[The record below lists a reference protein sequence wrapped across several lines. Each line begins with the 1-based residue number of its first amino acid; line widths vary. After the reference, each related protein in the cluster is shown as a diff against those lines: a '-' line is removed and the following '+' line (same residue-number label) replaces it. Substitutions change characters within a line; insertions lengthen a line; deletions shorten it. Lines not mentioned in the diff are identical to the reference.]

1 MEIAVL
7 GLGRFGRQLAR
18 TLASEGHNV
27 LAVDHDER
35 IVQDLADEV
44 TKAAILDI
52 TNAEALE
59 DVGVGHVEVGVIATT
74 EVEASV
80 LAALNLQALQVPTIH
95 AKAGNERHATI
106 LRRLGVQ
113 RVVIPEE
120 EGGERFSHLIRM
132 PGSADYLPL
141 TPGYGIGVYTSPE
154 NWTGQTL
161 EWTLAPA
168 KGEGSGTRRL
178 LMIVR
183 GETVQL
189 NPVRT
194 QAIEAGDQLVFA
206 GSDDDLRQLLL
217 E

>member
-18 TLASEGHNV
+18 TLALEGHNV
-27 LAVDHDER
+27 LVLDRDER

-44 TKAAILDI
+44 TKAVTLDI
-52 TNAEALE
+52 TDAEALE
-59 DVGVGHVEVGVIATT
+59 DVGAGHVEVGVIATT
-74 EVEASV
+74 EIEASV

-95 AKAGNERHATI
+95 AKASNQRHATI

-154 NWTGQTL
+154 SWTGQTL
-161 EWTLAPA
+161 EWILAPV

-194 QAIEAGDQLVFA
+194 QAIEAGDRLVFA
-206 GSDDDLRQLLL
+206 GSDDDLRRLML

>member
-18 TLASEGHNV
+18 TLAIEGHNV
-27 LAVDHDER
+27 LALDRDER
-35 IVQDLADEV
+35 IVQDLADRV
-44 TKAAILDI
+44 TKAVMLDI
-52 TNAEALE
+52 TDAEALE

-95 AKAGNERHATI
+95 AKAANQRHATI
-106 LRRLGVQ
+106 LRRLGAQ

-141 TPGYGIGVYTSPE
+141 TPGYGIGVYTPPE
-154 NWTGQTL
+154 NWIGQTL
-161 EWTLAPA
+161 EGILASA
-168 KGEGSGTRRL
+168 KGGSTRRL
-178 LMIVR
+178 LMITR

-194 QAIEAGDQLVFA
+194 QAIEAGDRLVFA
-206 GSDDDLRQLLL
+206 GSDDDLRRLIM

>member
-1 MEIAVL
+1 M
-7 GLGRFGRQLAR
+7 
-18 TLASEGHNV
+18 
-27 LAVDHDER
+27 
-35 IVQDLADEV
+35 
-44 TKAAILDI
+44 
-52 TNAEALE
+52 
-59 DVGVGHVEVGVIATT
+59 
-74 EVEASV
+74 
-80 LAALNLQALQVPTIH
+80 
-95 AKAGNERHATI
+95 
-106 LRRLGVQ
+106 Q

-141 TPGYGIGVYTSPE
+141 TPGYGIGVYTSPK

>member
-7 GLGRFGRQLAR
+7 GLGRFGRQIAR

-27 LAVDHDER
+27 LAMDHDER

-52 TNAEALE
+52 TDAEALE

-106 LRRLGVQ
+106 LRRLACNGSSSQ
-113 RVVIPEE
+113 RK
-120 EGGERFSHLIRM
+120 RAA
-132 PGSADYLPL
+132 SA
-141 TPGYGIGVYTSPE
+141 S
-154 NWTGQTL
+154 
-161 EWTLAPA
+161 
-168 KGEGSGTRRL
+168 
-178 LMIVR
+178 
-183 GETVQL
+183 
-189 NPVRT
+189 RT
-194 QAIEAGDQLVFA
+194 
-206 GSDDDLRQLLL
+206 
-217 E
+217 